1 MAEIRLSGRPASS
14 GFAEGQLYVLPDKR
28 VSRTSTGDPAL
39 EAKALRDAIT
49 SASEAL
55 ADMAALADG
64 DAADILGFQ
73 VAMLEDDALS
83 EMAFADIAEGKAA
96 DVAWRYSMD
105 QEIETYRSA
114 DDEYFR
120 ARSADLEDIRDTV
133 LDMLSGG
140 MSFATTPPGAILMA
154 RDLQPSRFLGMDWS
168 KGGAILL
175 SEGSPTSHVAM
186 LARAR
191 GVPMIVGL
199 GELPRSIDG
208 IALIDGGAGQAI
220 LSPDQQSFD
229 QFIARRAEEDTVSA
243 RAAKLLLD
251 NAKTKTGEAVTIL
264 INVADLVEL
273 NAIPPALCDGIG
285 LVRTEFLFS
294 DDRNFPDEDAQYRVY
309 RRLVE
314 WASGRPVTIR
324 TLDAGGDKP
333 IKNLTFDGESNPFL
347 GVRGIRLSLVRP
359 DLFRVQLRA
368 LARAASHGPIKV
380 MAPMVTIPS
389 ELATVRHMM
398 AEEVDSLKA
407 RGVAAV
413 LPPIGMMVEV
423 PAAALAMDLFDADFF
438 SIGSNDLTQYVT
450 AAGRDIGAVADLA
463 DPKHPAVLRLIAM
476 IAAQGKKMQREVS
489 LCGDAGGDP
498 ALIPLLLNAGIRCL
512 SMAPS
517 MVARA
522 KLIISETSLSGDV
535 VTP

>member
-14 GFAEGQLYVLPDKR
+14 GFAEGQLYALPDKR
-28 VSRTSTGDPAL
+28 VSRTATGDPAL
-39 EAKALRDAIT
+39 EAKALRDAIA
-49 SASEAL
+49 SATEAL
-55 ADMAALADG
+55 ADLAGTADG
-64 DAADILGFQ
+64 DAADILSFQ

-83 EMAFADIAEGKAA
+83 EMAFAAIAEGTSA
-96 DVAWRYSMD
+96 DIAWRHSMD
-105 QEIETYRSA
+105 QEIESYRSA

-133 LDMLSGG
+133 LDMMSGVT
-140 MSFATTPPGAILMA
+140 SLAATPPGAILMA
-154 RDLQPSRFLGMDWS
+154 RDLQPSRFLGIDWS

-175 SEGSPTSHVAM
+175 AEGSPTSHVAM

-208 IALIDGGAGQAI
+208 LALIDGGAGQAI
-220 LSPDQQSFD
+220 LSPDRQSRE
-229 QFIARRAEEDTVSA
+229 QFVARRSEDATISA
-243 RAAKLLLD
+243 RAATLLFEK
-251 NAKTKTGEAVTIL
+251 ARTKTGDAVTIL
-264 INVADLVEL
+264 INVADPVEL
-273 NAIPPALCDGIG
+273 NSMSPELCDGIG

-294 DDRNFPDEDAQYRVY
+294 DDRPFPDEEAQYRVY
-309 RRLVE
+309 RQLVE
-314 WASGRPVTIR
+314 WASGRPVTIL

-333 IKNLTFDGESNPFL
+333 IRNITFDGESNPFL
-347 GVRGIRLSLVRP
+347 GVRGIRLSLVRHE
-359 DLFRVQLRA
+359 LFRVQLRA

-407 RGVAAV
+407 RGVAAA

-476 IAAQGKKMQREVS
+476 IAAQGKNMQREVS

-522 KLIISETSLSGDV
+522 KLIISETSLSGEV

>member
-1 MAEIRLSGRPASS
+1 
-14 GFAEGQLYVLPDKR
+14 
-28 VSRTSTGDPAL
+28 
-39 EAKALRDAIT
+39 
-49 SASEAL
+49 
-55 ADMAALADG
+55 
-64 DAADILGFQ
+64 
-73 VAMLEDDALS
+73 
-83 EMAFADIAEGKAA
+83 
-96 DVAWRYSMD
+96 
-105 QEIETYRSA
+105 
-114 DDEYFR
+114 
-120 ARSADLEDIRDTV
+120 
-133 LDMLSGG
+133 
-140 MSFATTPPGAILMA
+140 MA

-251 NAKTKTGEAVTIL
+251 DAKTKTGEAVTIL
-264 INVADLVEL
+264 INVADPVEL
-273 NAIPPALCDGIG
+273 DAIPPALCDGIG

-407 RGVAAV
+407 RGVAAA

-476 IAAQGKKMQREVS
+476 IAAQGKDMQREVS